1 MSIVRLNPW
10 REFDDLFTQV
20 SAGGVQRSPAAWR
33 PVADI
38 SETADD
44 YRIELD
50 IPAVAVADID
60 IALHNS
66 VLTISGERSA
76 EDSKATRHLRKER
89 GQGRFSRS
97 FHLPENVD
105 EESISAAS
113 KNGVLSLVITKK
125 AKDTPRRIEIAAA

>member
-20 SAGGVQRSPAAWR
+20 SAARVRPSDAAWT

-38 SETADD
+38 LETADD
-44 YRIELD
+44 YHIELD
-50 IPAVAVADID
+50 IPAVAAEAID
-60 IALHNS
+60 IALEEG
-66 VLTISGERSA
+66 VLTVSGERSV
-76 EDSKATRHLRKER
+76 EDSEAARHLRKER
-89 GQGRFSRS
+89 SQGRFSRS

-105 EESISAAS
+105 EDSITAAA

-125 AKDTPRRIEIAAA
+125 VKDAPRRIEIAAA